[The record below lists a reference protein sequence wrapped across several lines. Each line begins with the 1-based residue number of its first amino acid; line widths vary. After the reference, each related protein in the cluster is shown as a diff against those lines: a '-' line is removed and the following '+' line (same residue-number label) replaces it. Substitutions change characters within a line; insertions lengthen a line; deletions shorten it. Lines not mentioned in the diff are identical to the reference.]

1 MEVLKM
7 RLSFF
12 FKIFALI
19 IFLQSPAW
27 AHFLTLLTDDFYIK
41 QPKKPFELKVM
52 FTHPI
57 EQGPHMPFGI
67 EESAIICGASKN
79 VLSFK
84 SLNSQNTAYMSTLIQ
99 EKPAICQLYVKQKP
113 YFEKTESR
121 YIQQIAKGI
130 FSHAGLEE
138 GWDSPLGLPV
148 EIIPQV
154 KPFALYE
161 GNTFK
166 GRVLINGKP
175 AENIEVEIEFW
186 NSKGLKTPHEGF
198 IPQVVKTD
206 KEGYFEYTFPWA
218 GLWGFSAITE
228 AGVIKGE
235 NGKEYPLELDGVF
248 WVKVYPKPM
257 EKRSRKGK

>member
-1 MEVLKM
+1 MKIC
-7 RLSFF
+7 FF
-12 FKIFALI
+12 IIKVFTLI
-19 IFLQSPAW
+19 ILFQSSTW
-27 AHFLTLLTDDFYIK
+27 AHFLTLLADEFYMTATR
-41 QPKKPFELKVM
+41 KPLELKVL

-57 EQGPHMPFGI
+57 EQGPYMPFQI
-67 EESAIICGASKN
+67 EESAVVCGGSKKVLTFKRVDSKN
-79 VLSFK
+79 ISY
-84 SLNSQNTAYMSTLIQ
+84 STTLIQ
-99 EKPAICQLYVKQKP
+99 EKPAMCQIYVKQKP
-113 YFEKTESR
+113 YFEKSEAK

-138 GWDSPLGLPV
+138 GWDSSLNLPV
-148 EIIPQV
+148 EIIPLV

-166 GRVLINGKP
+166 GRVLVNGKP
-175 AENIEVEIEFW
+175 AGNIEVEIEFW

-248 WVKVYPKPM
+248 WVKVYPKLM
-257 EKRSRKGK
+257 EKMPKRGR